1 MGNKRHRLGV
11 GGKRRRGLEMW
22 RVGVKRRGSRRRRGG
37 RRRDRRSWGR
47 RWNCR

>member
-22 RVGVKRRGSRRRRGG
+22 RVGVKRRGSRRRGG
-37 RRRDRRSWGR
+37 EKEGYEMEGKEGEL
-47 RWNCR
+47 

>member
-37 RRRDRRSWGR
+37 EKEGYEMEGKEGEL
-47 RWNCR
+47 